1 MRWSKKEMQRGKI
14 AEKGREA
21 KGKGEKERYGHLN
34 ASSKEYQG
42 EIRKPSSVIS
52 AKK

>member
-1 MRWSKKEMQRGKI
+1 MSEEALEI

-21 KGKGEKERYGHLN
+21 KKQRRKGKIH
-34 ASSKEYQG
+34 SSECRVPKQG

>member
-1 MRWSKKEMQRGKI
+1 MQRGKI